1 MEAMQWLSTS
11 PLAAAL
17 KGSGT
22 LYLFVNAAHIL
33 AIGLVVGAIVPLD
46 LRLLG
51 LFRRFPLSALAP
63 YLSRSAA
70 VGIGFAVLTGI
81 CLFSVRPAEYAAN
94 PAFLTKLS
102 LLFCGVV
109 NALVIHSSRR
119 WKIAMSDAPVPS
131 LLRFQA
137 LLSLLIWPAALL
149 AGRWIGF
156 VATG

>member
-1 MEAMQWLSTS
+1 MEALQWLATS

-33 AIGLVVGAIVPLD
+33 SIGLIVGAIVPLD

-70 VGIGFAVLTGI
+70 VGIALAVLTGT

-102 LLFCGVV
+102 LLVCGVL

-119 WKIAMSDAPVPS
+119 WKIAIGDEPVPP

-137 LLSLLIWPAALL
+137 FLSLMIWPAALL

-156 VATG
+156 VVTG